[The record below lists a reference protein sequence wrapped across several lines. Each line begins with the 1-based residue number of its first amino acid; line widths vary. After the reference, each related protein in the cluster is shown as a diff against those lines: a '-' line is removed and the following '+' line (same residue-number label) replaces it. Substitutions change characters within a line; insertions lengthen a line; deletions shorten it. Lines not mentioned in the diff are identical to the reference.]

1 MNVKSILTVVPLVLL
16 TACASPPQKTAFNP
30 DGLQDRDLVQVQLER
45 IIKLEREM
53 EKREQE
59 LKYQH
64 LKEINQIQM
73 QAKTRS
79 SECRFLCF

>member
-16 TACASPPQKTAFNP
+16 TACAAPPQKTAFNP

>member
-1 MNVKSILTVVPLVLL
+1 MNVKSFLAVVPLVFL

-45 IIKLEREM
+45 IIKLERDM
-53 EKREQE
+53 ERREQE

-64 LKEINQIQM
+64 MKELTQVQM
-73 QAKTRS
+73 QAKARS
-79 SECRFLCF
+79 NECRFLCF